1 MAALM
6 TALMI
11 AISRIPRPL
20 LQRLRWMLAAAISAL
35 AVALSLPPLR
45 VHIEQSMLVHMAIQ
59 MPLLVLGGW
68 CLMRVLAQHR
78 LAQQLARWNRYGL
91 TGFIAA
97 QAILAYW
104 MLPLAIDRAIV
115 LPLADLQKLVSLLVC
130 GALLQHSFARSPAVL
145 QLFFVG
151 YTVSMMT
158 WLGFYFTSTDLRLCN
173 AYSLE
178 SQVNTGRALVAWG
191 LLLGAA
197 WLFDAVRHAAW
208 RTDPKRSAPPHN
220 DAQ

>member
-1 MAALM
+1 M
-6 TALMI
+6 TSLLTY
-11 AISRIPRPL
+11 RPMM
-20 LQRLRWMLAAAISAL
+20 QRLRKVLSTRVLALAISL
-35 AVALSLPPLR
+35 VAVALSLPPLR
-45 VHIEQSMLVHMAIQ
+45 VQIEQSMLVHMAIQ

-68 CLMRVLAQHR
+68 CLMRALAPHR
-78 LAQQLARWNRYGL
+78 LVQQLARWNRYGL

-115 LPLADLQKLVSLLVC
+115 LPLADAQKLVSLLVC

-145 QLFFVG
+145 QLFFIG
-151 YTVSMMT
+151 YVVSMMT

-178 SQVNTGRALVAWG
+178 SQINTGYALVG
-191 LLLGAA
+191 LGVLVGAV

-208 RTDPKRSAPPHN
+208 RTDVNRA
-220 DAQ
+220 AQHGAADELAS

>member
-6 TALMI
+6 QYTPLM
-11 AISRIPRPL
+11 P
-20 LQRLRWMLAAAISAL
+20 RLRPILAL
-35 AVALSLPPLR
+35 AICALALALSLPPLR
-45 VHIEQSMLVHMAIQ
+45 FLIEQSMLWHMAIQ

-68 CLMRVLAQHR
+68 LAMRVLTDR
-78 LAQQLARWNRYGL
+78 LVPGLAQSMVRWNRYGL

-115 LPLADLQKLVSLLVC
+115 LPLADGQKLVTLLLC
-130 GALLQHSFARSPAVL
+130 GALLQHSFARSPAAL

-151 YTVSMMT
+151 YTVTMMT
-158 WLGFYFTSTDLRLCN
+158 WLGFYFISTDLRLCN
-173 AYSLE
+173 AYSLA

-191 LLLGAA
+191 LVLGAA
-197 WLFDAVRHAAW
+197 WLWAAL
-208 RTDPKRSAPPHN
+208 RQRQRD
-220 DAQ
+220 